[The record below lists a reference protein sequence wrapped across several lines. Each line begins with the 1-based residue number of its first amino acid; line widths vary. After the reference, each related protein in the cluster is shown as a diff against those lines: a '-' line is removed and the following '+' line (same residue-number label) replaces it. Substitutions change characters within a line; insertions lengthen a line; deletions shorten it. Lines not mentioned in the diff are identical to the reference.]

1 MRTSTPVSTSV
12 SADRWAAL
20 GALALGYV
28 MILVDATALSVVT
41 VRLMESLHTDVRS
54 VLWVSSAYLLAF
66 AVPMLLCGRLG
77 DRFGHRRMYL
87 LGLAVFLLASLA
99 CGFAPTLG
107 ALVAMRVVQ
116 GIGAALMTPQVMA
129 IITLVFPME
138 TRGAALGVWGSVT
151 GVATLAGPLLGGLLA
166 DVASWRWVFW
176 LNVPVGVA
184 GIVLT
189 LRFVPRSTVVVRR
202 LDLPGSVLSAAA
214 VFGLI
219 LGLQELGRPGA
230 LPWIALAAGGAAALA
245 FVSRQRQ
252 RRRGEDALV
261 PLRLFRI
268 RSFAASS
275 GVNLLAG
282 AWVTAYVFPAT
293 LYAQARHGVSPGGA
307 ALLLAPTALVSALL
321 APRVG
326 RSLRRR
332 DPRGVLSI
340 GLAVCALGLALF
352 VAVLAAGL
360 PAGWLT
366 VPAAVVGVG
375 SAMMWGPMSLLA
387 TSELPRDL
395 VGAGAGVFNTT
406 RQLGSAFGAAAVAA
420 VLAHGALPGA
430 MVLAA
435 AVCLAALA
443 ASAALRS

>member
-1 MRTSTPVSTSV
+1 MRTSTPMSTSV

-20 GALALGYV
+20 GALALGYA

-41 VRLMESLHTDVRS
+41 VRLMDGLHTDVRS

-107 ALVAMRVVQ
+107 VLVAMRVVQ

-129 IITLVFPME
+129 IITLVFPIE

-189 LRFVPRSTVVVRR
+189 LRFVPRSTADARR
-202 LDLPGSVLSAAA
+202 LDIPGAVLSAAA

-230 LPWIALAAGGAAALA
+230 MPWIALAAGAAATLA
-245 FVSRQRQ
+245 FLSRQ
-252 RRRGEDALV
+252 RRRSEDALV

-307 ALLLAPTALVSALL
+307 ALLLAPMALVSALL

-332 DPRGVLSI
+332 DPRGVLSA

-352 VAVLAAGL
+352 VAVLAAAL

-430 MVLAA
+430 MVFAA
-435 AVCLAALA
+435 VVCLAALA
-443 ASAALRS
+443 ASAAVRS

>member
-1 MRTSTPVSTSV
+1 MRTSTPVTTPV
-12 SADRWAAL
+12 SADRWPAL

-41 VRLMESLHTDVRS
+41 VRLMEGLHTDVRS

-87 LGLAVFLLASLA
+87 LGLTVFVLASLA
-99 CGFAPTLG
+99 CGLAPTLG
-107 ALVAMRVVQ
+107 VLVALRVVQ
-116 GIGAALMTPQVMA
+116 GFGAALMTPQVMA

-138 TRGAALGVWGSVT
+138 TRGAALGVWGAIT
-151 GVATLAGPLLGGLLA
+151 GIATLAGPLLGGVLTEF
-166 DVASWRWVFW
+166 ASWRWVFW
-176 LNVPVGVA
+176 LNVPVGLA
-184 GIVLT
+184 GIVMT
-189 LRFVPRSTVVVRR
+189 LRYVPRSVTTSRR

-214 VFGLI
+214 VLGLI
-219 LGLQELGRPGA
+219 LGLQESGRPGA
-230 LPWIALAAGGAAALA
+230 APWLALAAGGTGTVVFL
-245 FVSRQRQ
+245 VWQ
-252 RRRGEDALV
+252 RRRGDGALV

-332 DPRGVLSI
+332 DPRGVLST
-340 GLAVCALGLALF
+340 GLAVCGLGLGLF
-352 VAVLAAGL
+352 VVVVAAEMPPGWLVL
-360 PAGWLT
+360 PAS
-366 VPAAVVGVG
+366 VVGVG
-375 SAMMWGPMSLLA
+375 SAMMWGPLSLLA

-395 VGAGAGVFNTT
+395 VGAGAGAFNTA

-420 VLAHGALPGA
+420 VLAHGALSGA
-430 MVLAA
+430 LALAA
-435 AVCLAALA
+435 GICLAALA
-443 ASAALRS
+443 AAAALRS